1 MIVSRFLLLT
11 VFLVL
16 SFPVLS
22 QTYWKVENEYGDEIL
37 LTIEINKE
45 KNTFEAFTRKD
56 ALKDIAGTF
65 TYTVAKTAGKL
76 KYPEIVFIE
85 GKTQQKSDSLMLT
98 GTFIYFD
105 KQFPF
110 SGSISRNHLRGE
122 YIDRNRPRKLS
133 GVKLPN
139 NKPIKDYAFIINSAF
154 ILAEKN
160 LANPVWVKSD
170 EWSEFKKK
178 INELKPKIADDYEL
192 AATMEWLGKKL
203 PFSPFAINKTNPN
216 SKPVEN
222 KNRVAIRELTSTTAL
237 FDISSLPDTK
247 AETDSIA
254 EVISKKGYQ
263 NLMVDLRGRNS
274 ITPCAA
280 NHFLNL
286 ISNKIGIAGV
296 YLTRKW
302 FSENTSIPK
311 VTEYSKVLKSFAE
324 PCFAPNEFYKETGRT
339 LAISPIKKGFKGK
352 IYVITDN
359 RTSKVSEA
367 LVYLLKSEKRA
378 TIVGQKT
385 VGSTVLVEQLPIS
398 KQFKLNLPVAEFY
411 TTDGKT
417 RGKEGIEPDI
427 AVTGEDP
434 LKYIQKNLIK

>member
-1 MIVSRFLLLT
+1 MMVSRFLFLT

-65 TYTVAKTAGKL
+65 TFTLAKTAGKL

-85 GKTQQKSDSLMLT
+85 GTTQNKKDSIHLT
-98 GTFIYFD
+98 GTFTYFD

-110 SGSISRNHLRGE
+110 SGSISGNHLRGE
-122 YIDRNRPRKLS
+122 YIDRNRPRKLT

-139 NKPIKDYAFIINSAF
+139 NKPIKDYASIINSAF

-160 LANPVWVKSD
+160 LANPDWVKSD

-192 AATMEWLGKKL
+192 AAAIEWLGKKL

-216 SKPVEN
+216 SKPGEN
-222 KNRVAIRELTSTTAL
+222 KNRAAIRELNSTNAL
-237 FDISSLPDTK
+237 FDINSLPDTK

-254 EVISKKGYQ
+254 EIISKKSYQ
-263 NLMVDLRGRNS
+263 NLIVDLRGRNS
-274 ITPCAA
+274 ISPCAA
-280 NHFLNL
+280 NHLLNL
-286 ISNKIGIAGV
+286 ISNKVGIAGV

-311 VTEYSKVLKSFAE
+311 APDYSKGLKNFTE
-324 PCFAPNEFYKETGRT
+324 TCFTPNEFYKEPGRI
-339 LAISPIKKGFKGK
+339 LAVSPIKKGFKGK
-352 IYVITDN
+352 VYIITDN
-359 RTSKVSEA
+359 RTSKVSET
-367 LVYLLKSEKRA
+367 LVYLLKTDKRA

-411 TTDGKT
+411 KPDGKT
-417 RGKEGIEPDI
+417 PGKEGIEPDI
-427 AVTGEDP
+427 AVTGEDA

>member
-11 VFLVL
+11 VFWVL

-65 TYTVAKTAGKL
+65 TFTVAKTAGKL

-110 SGSISRNHLRGE
+110 SGSISGNYLRGE
-122 YIDRNRPRKLS
+122 YIDRNRPRKLT

-139 NKPIKDYAFIINSAF
+139 NKPIKDYTAIINTAF
-154 ILAEKN
+154 VLAEKN
-160 LANPVWVKSD
+160 MANPGWVKSD

-216 SKPVEN
+216 SNPTEK
-222 KNRVAIRELTSTTAL
+222 KNRAFISELTSSTAL
-237 FDISSLPDTK
+237 FDINSLPDTK

-263 NLMVDLRGRNS
+263 NLIVDLRGRNS

-280 NHFLNL
+280 NHLLNL
-286 ISNKIGIAGV
+286 VSNKIGIAGV

-311 VTEYSKVLKSFAE
+311 ASEYSKVLKSFAE
-324 PCFAPNEFYKETGRT
+324 PCFTPNEFYKETGRT

-385 VGSTVLVEQLPIS
+385 VGSPVLVEQLPIN

-417 RGKEGIEPDI
+417 IGKEGIEPDI

>member
-1 MIVSRFLLLT
+1 MMVSRFLFLT

-22 QTYWKVENEYGDEIL
+22 QTYWKVENEYADEIL

-45 KNTFEAFTRKD
+45 KNTFEAFTRRD

-65 TYTVAKTAGKL
+65 TWTLAKTAAKL

-85 GKTQQKSDSLMLT
+85 GTTQNKKDSIHLT
-98 GTFIYFD
+98 GTFTYFD

-110 SGSISRNHLRGE
+110 SGSISGNHLQCE
-122 YIDRNRPRKLS
+122 YIDRNRPRKLT

-139 NKPIKDYAFIINSAF
+139 NKPIKDYASIINSAF

-160 LANPVWVKSD
+160 LANPDWVKSD

-192 AATMEWLGKKL
+192 AAAIEWLGKKL
-203 PFSPFAINKTNPN
+203 LFSPFAINKTNPN
-216 SKPVEN
+216 SKPGEN
-222 KNRVAIRELTSTTAL
+222 KNRAAIRELNSNTAL
-237 FDISSLPDTK
+237 FDINSLPDTK

-254 EVISKKGYQ
+254 EIISKKSYQ
-263 NLMVDLRGRNS
+263 NLIVDLRGRNS
-274 ITPCAA
+274 ISPCAA
-280 NHFLNL
+280 NHLLNL
-286 ISNKIGIAGV
+286 ISNKVGNAGV

-302 FSENTSIPK
+302 FSENASIPK
-311 VTEYSKVLKSFAE
+311 APEYSKVLKSFAE
-324 PCFAPNEFYKETGRT
+324 TCITPNEFYKESGRT
-339 LAISPIKKGFKGK
+339 LAVSPIKKGFKGK
-352 IYVITDN
+352 VYVITDN

-367 LVYLLKSEKRA
+367 LVYLLKSDKQA

-398 KQFKLNLPVAEFY
+398 KQFKLNVPVAEFY
-411 TTDGKT
+411 TPEGKT
-417 RGKEGIEPDI
+417 TNKDGIEPDVK
-427 AVTGEDP
+427 VTGEDA

>member
-222 KNRVAIRELTSTTAL
+222 KNRVAIRELNSTTAL

>member
-1 MIVSRFLLLT
+1 MIVYRLLLLT
-11 VFLVL
+11 VFWVL

-45 KNTFEAFTRKD
+45 KNTFEAFTRRD

-65 TYTVAKTAGKL
+65 TWTVAKTAGKL

-98 GTFIYFD
+98 GTFNYFD

-110 SGSISRNHLRGE
+110 SGSISGNHLRGE
-122 YIDRNRPRKLS
+122 YIDRNRPRKLT

-139 NKPIKDYAFIINSAF
+139 NKPIKDYASVINSAF
-154 ILAEKN
+154 ILAEIN
-160 LANPVWVKSD
+160 LANPGWVKSD

-178 INELKPKIADDYEL
+178 INELKPKITDDYEL
-192 AATMEWLGKKL
+192 AAAIEWLGKKL
-203 PFSPFAINKTNPN
+203 PFSPFAINKTNPSSN
-216 SKPVEN
+216 PGEK
-222 KNRVAIRELTSTTAL
+222 KNRAAIRELNSTTAL
-237 FDISSLPDTK
+237 FDINSLPDTK
-247 AETDSIA
+247 PETDSIA
-254 EVISKKGYQ
+254 EVISKKGYH
-263 NLMVDLRGRNS
+263 NLIVDLRGRNS

-286 ISNKIGIAGV
+286 VSNKTGIAGV

-302 FSENTSIPK
+302 FSENISIPK

-324 PCFAPNEFYKETGRT
+324 PCFTPNEFYKETGRT

-352 IYVITDN
+352 VYVVTDN

-367 LVYLLKSEKRA
+367 LVHLLKSEKRA
-378 TIVGQKT
+378 TIVGHKT
-385 VGSTVLVEQLPIS
+385 VGSAFLVEQLPIS

-417 RGKEGIEPDI
+417 IGKEGIEPDV
-427 AVTGEDP
+427 AVTGEDA
-434 LKYIQKNLIK
+434 LKYIQKYLIK